1 MIEIVKAIARPAIS
15 IIFAIAIVILV
26 IMGNPVPEWFLGL
39 AIPIISWWFVERA
52 VTHVQENRTT
62 TVDKI
67 ADKLSERVVEK
78 IYKKTN
84 GQST

>member
-1 MIEIVKAIARPAIS
+1 MLEVVKAVARPSIS
-15 IIFAIAIVILV
+15 ILFAVALVVMV

-52 VTHVQENRTT
+52 VTHVQENRTA
-62 TVDKI
+62 TVEKI
-67 ADKLSERVVEK
+67 AEKLSEKVVGR

-84 GQST
+84 GNIT

>member
-15 IIFAIAIVILV
+15 ILFAVALVVMV

-39 AIPIISWWFVERA
+39 AIPIISWWFVERT
-52 VTHVQENRTT
+52 VTHVQDSRTT

-67 ADKLSERVVEK
+67 AEKLSDRVVEK
-78 IYKKTN
+78 IYKKTD